1 MMKKRLCVLLAL
13 VLALAMSTGAL
24 AQTYTATEQGFMGPV
39 TVTMEI
45 EDGKIV
51 SVAVDAASETPA
63 LGGAAAEA
71 LAQAMVSENTADVDA
86 VASSTITSNA
96 VIAAAKAC
104 AAQAAGIAAE
114 EKVFADGT
122 YAGTAPG
129 MNDNIDVELVVEG
142 GKVTSIVVTH
152 EQETPGIGGPLKD
165 RDGVTLAEGGLSP
178 VDKIPADVV
187 AYQTLN
193 VDTVTG
199 ATITSNAV
207 KASIRDALVKA
218 GADLDAWNE
227 PAPKKEAPADMSAD
241 VVVVGGGGAGMAA
254 AIAAAQNGASVIVVE
269 KLAEVGGDT
278 LVCGAIYN
286 APNPELQSKVT
297 MGEAVKK
304 TVEAALAEDNV
315 SEEHA
320 ALKAQVQEQW
330 DAYKAEGRTDLFD
343 TKEWYALQ
351 TWNGGDKVADLDMVK
366 QMANKSLDGLYWLE
380 DLGMEFR
387 DSISQGAGS
396 LWQRTHTSIMQQG
409 TGFLSTY
416 VNFVKNSDKI
426 TMVLSTKGTQL
437 VKDETGRVTGVVC
450 VDKDGNSFVASA
462 KNGVILATGGF
473 AANAELVQANNT
485 TGKWSDLSNV
495 ATTNRYDCSQGD
507 GIMMASEAGANLVD
521 MEQIQLLYFGNVV
534 NGQITKYPQRN
545 VSGTDQIIFINKE
558 GKRFVNEGARRDVI
572 CLASFQQTD
581 GMFYMLE
588 SGDGDQYV
596 DIHSDAWRSADGFTF
611 QYLEE
616 NGYVIAADT
625 LEELAAKLGCK
636 YEDLQATID
645 TFNES
650 VKTGEDEFGRTLY
663 STTLVNGP
671 WVATPRQAC
680 IHHTMGGV
688 QIDPET
694 RVLDTEGNVIPG
706 LYAAG
711 EITGDIHGGNRLGG
725 NAVVDTVVF
734 GKLAGENAAAAK

>member
-1 MMKKRLCVLLAL
+1 MKKWTSLLLAFVLLL
-13 VLALAMSTGAL
+13 SMSTGAM
-24 AQTYTATEQGFMGPV
+24 AQTYTASEQGFMGPV
-39 TVTMEI
+39 TVTMDV

-51 SVAVDAASETPA
+51 AVSVDAAGETPA
-63 LGGAAAEA
+63 LGGAAAET
-71 LAQAMVSENTADVDA
+71 LAKAMVEGNTTDVDA
-86 VASSTITSNA
+86 VTGSTITSNA
-96 VIAAAKAC
+96 VIAAAKKCLDEANGVVAE
-104 AAQAAGIAAE
+104 AA
-114 EKVFADGT
+114 VFADGT
-122 YAGTAPG
+122 YKGVAPG
-129 MNDNIDVELVVEG
+129 MNDNIEVEMVVEG

-152 EQETPGIGGPLKD
+152 EQETPGIGSPLKD
-165 RDGVTLAEGGLSP
+165 NQGVTMVAGGLSP
-178 VDKIPADVV
+178 VDQIPADVV
-187 AYQTLN
+187 AHQTLN
-193 VDTVTG
+193 VDVVAG

-207 KASIRDALVKA
+207 KASIRDALKNA
-218 GADLDAWNE
+218 GADLAQWE
-227 PAPKKEAPADMSAD
+227 AEAPKAAAPADMSAD
-241 VVVVGGGGAGMAA
+241 VVVVGGGGAGLAA
-254 AIAAAQNGASVIVVE
+254 AVAAAQNGASVIVVE
-269 KLAEVGGDT
+269 KLGEVGGDT

-286 APNPELQSKVT
+286 APAPEYQSKVV
-297 MGEAVKK
+297 MGDPVKT
-304 TVEAALAEDNV
+304 TVEAALAEENV

-320 ALKAQVQEQW
+320 ALKAKVQEQW

-351 TWNGGDKVADLDMVK
+351 TWNGGDKVADLDLVK
-366 QMANKSLDGLYWLE
+366 RMADLSYDGLTWLK

-387 DSISQGAGS
+387 DSIGQGAGS

-416 VNFVKNSDKI
+416 VKHVQESDKI
-426 TMVLSTKGTQL
+426 TMVLSAKGIKL
-437 VKDETGRVTGVVC
+437 VKDETGRVTGVIC
-450 VDKDGNSFVASA
+450 EDKNGNTFTASA
-462 KNGVILATGGF
+462 TKGVVLATGGF
-473 AANAELVQANNT
+473 GANAPMVQSYNT
-485 TGKWSDLSNV
+485 TGKWSDLTNV

-507 GIMMASEAGANLVD
+507 GILMAAEIGANLVD

-588 SGDGDQYV
+588 SGDGDQYI
-596 DIHSDAWRSADGFTF
+596 DIHSPDWRSADGFTF

-616 NGYVIAADT
+616 NGYVIAAET
-625 LEELAAKLGCK
+625 LPELAEKLGCK

-645 TFNES
+645 AFNES
-650 VKTGEDEFGRTLY
+650 VKTGVDEYGRTLY

-688 QIDPET
+688 QIDTET
-694 RVLDTEGNVIPG
+694 HVLDTNGNIIPG

-711 EITGDIHGGNRLGG
+711 EMTGDIHGGNRLGG